1 VRRGSIGDSDIGSS
15 EGDEE
20 VEEEEEVT
28 DEDDIIIPTHCT
40 CQVGFNKG
48 FPTLSISCFSC
59 VSASRAI
66 GLQSE
71 R

>member
-20 VEEEEEVT
+20 VEDEEEVT

-40 CQVGFNKG
+40 CQVGVIRYS
-48 FPTLSISCFSC
+48 PSITQVYPVSFCSFCF
-59 VSASRAI
+59 
-66 GLQSE
+66 
-71 R
+71 